1 MSVCKA
7 MAASVTPRQTVA
19 ERLIVVASFA
29 LRSTPAKAPEG
40 AFVFVPMARPV
51 SGLRW
56 IAEWCQCGAG
66 HAEVWA

>member
-7 MAASVTPRQTVA
+7 MAASVTPRQTAA
-19 ERLIVVASFA
+19 ERLTVAASFA
-29 LRSTPAKAPEG
+29 LLGTAAKAPEG
-40 AFVFVPMARPV
+40 AFVFVPMAGLL

-56 IAEWCQCGAG
+56 LVQWCQCGAG